1 MFMRTSKYDI
11 VREISI
17 SDNMEKRNGDCRDAL
32 EVILGNLNFIISNVG
47 YETANIYLSDVIE
60 DLKNLQKNLTV
71 AKDHSGASSYDWYW
85 IGTIT
90 WGYNIATVN
99 SRIRSIN
106 DRLVD
111 FIERYEGD
119 DALNRLSALLYS
131 LEIGHNKEEDEYI

>member
-1 MFMRTSKYDI
+1 
-11 VREISI
+11 
-17 SDNMEKRNGDCRDAL
+17 MEKRNGDCRDAL

-71 AKDHSGASSYDWYW
+71 AKDRSGASSYDWYW

-99 SRIRSIN
+99 SRIKSIN

-119 DALNRLSALLYS
+119 DALNRLSTLLYS
-131 LEIGHNKEEDEYI
+131 LELGHNKEEDEYI

>member
-1 MFMRTSKYDI
+1 MKTSKYDI

-60 DLKNLQKNLTV
+60 DLKNLQKNLIV
-71 AKDHSGASSYDWYW
+71 AKDRSGASSYDWYW

-99 SRIRSIN
+99 SRIKSIN

-119 DALNRLSALLYS
+119 DALNRLSTLLYS
-131 LEIGHNKEEDEYI
+131 LELGHNKEEDEYI